1 MKLIMAVIKP
11 FKLDE
16 TREALTAVGI
26 QGLTATEARGF
37 GRQKGQTEIYRGAEY
52 TVNFLPKVKIEVVVD
67 DAQAPAAV
75 EAIQTAANTGRIGDG
90 KIFVLDVSEAVRIR
104 TGESGPEAL

>member
-16 TREALTAVGI
+16 AREALTSVGI

-37 GRQKGQTEIYRGAEY
+37 GRQK
-52 TVNFLPKVKIEVVVD
+52 VKPKFIE
-67 DAQAPAAV
+67 AQ
-75 EAIQTAANTGRIGDG
+75 NTQLVFCQR
-90 KIFVLDVSEAVRIR
+90 
-104 TGESGPEAL
+104 